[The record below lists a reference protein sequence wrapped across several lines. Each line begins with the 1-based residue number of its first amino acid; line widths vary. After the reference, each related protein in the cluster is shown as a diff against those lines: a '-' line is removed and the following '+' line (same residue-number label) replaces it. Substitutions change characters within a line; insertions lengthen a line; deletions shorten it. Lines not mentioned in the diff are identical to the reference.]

1 MSSTDIATQELKNPI
16 DTAEYL
22 FRRLHEV
29 GIRSVHGVPGDY
41 NLSALD
47 YLPKC
52 NLDWVGNCNEL
63 NAGYAADGYAR
74 VKGISAVIT
83 TFGVGELSALNA
95 IAGAYSEFV
104 PVVHIVGQP
113 TTQSQKD
120 GMLLH
125 HTLGNGDFDVFA
137 KMSAGISCY
146 VAKLNDPR
154 DAATLIDSAIRECWI
169 RSRPVYVTLPTN
181 MVYAK
186 VDGDRLKTPI
196 DLASPKNDPEK
207 EDYVVD
213 VVLKYLQAAKNPIIL
228 VDACAI
234 RHRALEEVHD
244 LVEASGLP
252 TFVTPMG
259 KGAVNETHQNFGG
272 VYAGDGSN
280 PGVREVVESSDLIL
294 SIGAIKSDFNTAGFT
309 YRIGQLKT
317 IDFHSNY
324 VRVRYSEYPEIN
336 MKGVLRKVIQQMGK
350 LSTTP
355 TPRINNALP
364 KDEEKSTSQT
374 ITHAW
379 VWPTIGQWLKEHDI
393 VLTETGTANFGIWD
407 TRFPANVTAISQ
419 VLWGSIGYALGS
431 CQGAALAAKELKNRR
446 TILFIGDGSL
456 QLTVQEIS
464 TMLRNKLNPIIFVIC
479 NEGYTIE
486 RYIHGWD
493 AKYND
498 IQTWDHVNIPKV
510 FGADDGYKGYR
521 IKTRDE
527 LHKLFAEPSFND
539 SDSLR
544 LVELYMP
551 RDDAPATL
559 KLTAEAAAARN
570 K

>member
-1 MSSTDIATQELKNPI
+1 MASTDIATKELQNPM
-16 DTAEYL
+16 DVAEYL

-29 GIRSVHGVPGDY
+29 GIRAVHGVPGDY

-52 NLDWVGNCNEL
+52 GLDWVGNCNEL

-74 VKGISAVIT
+74 VKGISALIT
-83 TFGVGELSALNA
+83 TFGVGELSAVNA

-104 PVVHIVGQP
+104 PIVHIVGQP

-125 HTLGNGDFDVFA
+125 HTLGNGDFDVFT
-137 KMSAGISCY
+137 KMSSAISCY
-146 VAKLNDPR
+146 VARLNDPQ

-169 RSRPVYVTLPTN
+169 HSRPVYVTLPTD
-181 MVYAK
+181 MIYAK
-186 VDGDRLKTPI
+186 VNGDRLKTPI
-196 DLASPKNDPEK
+196 DLSSPSNDPEK

-213 VVLKYLQAAKNPIIL
+213 VVLKYLRAAKNPIIL

-234 RHRALEEVHD
+234 RHRALEEVHE

-259 KGAVNETHQNFGG
+259 KGAVDETHKNFGG
-272 VYAGDGSN
+272 VYAGNGSN
-280 PGVREVVESSDLIL
+280 AGVSDVVESSDLIL

-309 YRIGQLKT
+309 YRIGQLNT

-324 VRVRYSEYPEIN
+324 VRVRYSEYPDIN
-336 MKGVLRKVIQQMGK
+336 MKGVIRKVVKQMGK
-350 LSTTP
+350 LNP
-355 TPRINNALP
+355 APAPPINNTLP
-364 KDEEKSTSQT
+364 KSEQTSNSQT

-379 VWPTIGQWLKEHDI
+379 LWPTVGQWLKENDV

-431 CQGAALAAKELKNRR
+431 CQGAALAAKELQNRR

-493 AKYND
+493 ASYND
-498 IQTWDHVNIPKV
+498 IQPWDHVGIPKV
-510 FGADDGYKGYR
+510 FGAQSGYKGYR

-527 LHKLFAEPSFND
+527 LLKLFADQSFCV
-539 SDSLR
+539 SDDLQ
-544 LVELYMP
+544 LVEVYMP
-551 RDDAPATL
+551 RDDAPAAL
-559 KLTAEAAAARN
+559 KLTAEAAAKRN
-570 K
+570 E

>member
-1 MSSTDIATQELKNPI
+1 MSSLDIATQELKNPV
-16 DTAEYL
+16 DVAEYL

-29 GIRSVHGVPGDY
+29 GIRAVHGVPGDF

-52 NLDWVGNCNEL
+52 GLDWVGNCNEL

-146 VAKLNDPR
+146 VAKLDDTQN
-154 DAATLIDSAIRECWI
+154 AATLIDSAIRECWI

-186 VDGDRLKTPI
+186 VNGDRLKTPI
-196 DLASPKNDPEK
+196 DLSSPKNDPEK

-213 VVLKYLQAAKNPIIL
+213 VVLKYLHAAKNPVIL

-244 LVEASGLP
+244 LVEASGMP

-259 KGAVNETHQNFGG
+259 KGAVDETHQTFGG

-280 PGVREVVESSDLIL
+280 TGVREVVESSDLIL
-294 SIGAIKSDFNTAGFT
+294 TIGAIKSDFNTAGFT
-309 YRIGQLKT
+309 YRIGQLNT

-324 VRVRYSEYPEIN
+324 VRVRYSEYPDIN
-336 MKGVLRKVIQQMGK
+336 MKGVLRKVVQQMKK
-350 LSTTP
+350 LNVVKIP
-355 TPRINNALP
+355 PVNNTLP
-364 KDEEKSTSQT
+364 PSEKNSSDPT

-379 VWPTIGQWLKEHDI
+379 LWPTVGQWLKENDV
-393 VLTETGTANFGIWD
+393 VLTETGTANFGIWE

-431 CQGAALAAKELKNRR
+431 CQGAALAAKELQNRR

-456 QLTVQEIS
+456 QLTVQELS
-464 TMLRNKLNPIIFVIC
+464 TMLRNKLSPIVFVIC

-498 IQTWDHVNIPKV
+498 IQPWDHVNIPKV

-551 RDDAPATL
+551 RDDAPSAL
-559 KLTAEAAAARN
+559 KSTAEAAAARN